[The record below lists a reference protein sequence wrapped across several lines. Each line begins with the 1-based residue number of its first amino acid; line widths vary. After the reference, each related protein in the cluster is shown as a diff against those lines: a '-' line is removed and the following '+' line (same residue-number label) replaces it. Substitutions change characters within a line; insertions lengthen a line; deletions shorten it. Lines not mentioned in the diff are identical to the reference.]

1 MLFSSACSL
10 GTARTPT
17 QSLLVSSAVWECAS
31 LGCTVLL
38 GYLLQRGGQTLL
50 GLGLLFSLGG
60 RQGDIG
66 FTPAM
71 NELGHLLV
79 PWCGARAGAPSG
91 LLGGQSSFQAPRLK
105 PSRIPAQQW
114 QSGCGVSGHLSSQ
127 ITAFHYPAPARG
139 GWIPSEICFCLHMPL
154 EPLSEATEAIMS
166 GDAAGAPS
174 ILLPWL
180 TARWERHPEN
190 LRKAPKGIGS
200 CWALPFLDSRWQ
212 HCMCLH
218 SQQQLLLA
226 LNPESLLAS

>member
-31 LGCTVLL
+31 LGYTVLL

-79 PWCGARAGAPSG
+79 PWCGARAGAP
-91 LLGGQSSFQAPRLK
+91 
-105 PSRIPAQQW
+105 W
-114 QSGCGVSGHLSSQ
+114 
-127 ITAFHYPAPARG
+127 
-139 GWIPSEICFCLHMPL
+139 
-154 EPLSEATEAIMS
+154 
-166 GDAAGAPS
+166 
-174 ILLPWL
+174 
-180 TARWERHPEN
+180 
-190 LRKAPKGIGS
+190 
-200 CWALPFLDSRWQ
+200 
-212 HCMCLH
+212 
-218 SQQQLLLA
+218 
-226 LNPESLLAS
+226 

>member
-1 MLFSSACSL
+1 MRTQGQGVKVTQWFLVLDSL
-10 GTARTPT
+10 ALEPMVLPWFCTYYFCQLDPIPWA
-17 QSLLVSSAVWECAS
+17 LLPA
-31 LGCTVLL
+31 
-38 GYLLQRGGQTLL
+38 TLKW
-50 GLGLLFSLGG
+50 
-60 RQGDIG
+60 R
-66 FTPAM
+66 
-71 NELGHLLV
+71 
-79 PWCGARAGAPSG
+79 GARAGAPSG

-190 LRKAPKGIGS
+190 LRKAGPD
-200 CWALPFLDSRWQ
+200 WATFIFSFTLSAKTETFF
-212 HCMCLH
+212 CI
-218 SQQQLLLA
+218 A
-226 LNPESLLAS
+226 